1 MKTYRI
7 FDTEKSL
14 LSQGCIISAKRP
26 IDAMNEYCKVNHPDF
41 FPKRSGGN
49 DVRLSATEVVI
60 QDGNIYLAG
69 KATIWYKLKQK

>member
-1 MKTYRI
+1 
-7 FDTEKSL
+7 
-14 LSQGCIISAKRP
+14 
-26 IDAMNEYCKVNHPDF
+26 MNEYCKVNHPDF

-69 KATIWYKLKQK
+69 KSTIWYELKQK